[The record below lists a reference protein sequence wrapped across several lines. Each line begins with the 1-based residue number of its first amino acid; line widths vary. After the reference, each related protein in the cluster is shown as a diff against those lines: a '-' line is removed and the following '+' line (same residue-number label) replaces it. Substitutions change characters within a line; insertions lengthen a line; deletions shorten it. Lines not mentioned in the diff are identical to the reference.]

1 MSAVRKVAARKVAVL
16 TGSRAEYGLF
26 CPLLDEL
33 EGDPGFDVSLI
44 VTGTHLAE
52 RFGMTVA
59 GIERDGRRI
68 AARVALPLDDDSELG
83 VSRAMAAALA
93 GVATALNA
101 ERPDLLVVLG
111 DRYETL
117 AAACAALLARV
128 PLAHLHGGELSEG
141 ATDDAMRHAVTKMA
155 WLHFPATPGAAARI
169 EQLGE
174 DPARIFTVGAL
185 GVDNALR
192 GARLSK
198 HELEDDLGPLFGP
211 RTALTTFHP
220 VTLEKASGAAQVAE
234 LLAALAEFPELH
246 AVFTLPNADA
256 GNRAVAAAITR
267 YCDAHPERARAFA
280 SLGSRRYLS
289 LLGWADVCLGNSSS
303 GVIEAP
309 SLGTPTVDVGE
320 RQSGRERAACVLHC
334 EPRAGDIAAT
344 LERALTPDIQRLA
357 RSCPNPYGDGHAAQ
371 RIAAVLRERLPLPGT
386 LMKRFHDR
394 PACGPDDR
402 PASDL
407 AAPGP
412 AAPGP
417 AAKPDDRPASGPAAT
432 PRD

>member
-1 MSAVRKVAARKVAVL
+1 VRPARKVAVL

-26 CPLLDEL
+26 RPLLDVL
-33 EGDPGFDVSLI
+33 ERDPGFDVSLI
-44 VTGTHLAE
+44 VTGTHLAQ

-59 GIERDGRRI
+59 EIERDGSRI
-68 AARVALPLDDDSELG
+68 AARVPLPLDDDSELG

-93 GVATALNA
+93 GVAAALDA
-101 ERPDLLVVLG
+101 ARPDLLVVLG

-169 EQLGE
+169 AQLGE
-174 DPARIFTVGAL
+174 DPARVFAVGAL

-192 GARLSK
+192 QARLSK
-198 HELEDDLGPLFGP
+198 SELEGELGPLFGP
-211 RTALTTFHP
+211 TTALTTFHP
-220 VTLEKASGAAQVAE
+220 VTLEQSSGAAQVGE
-234 LLAALAEFPELH
+234 LLAALDGLPELH

-256 GNRAVAAAITR
+256 GNRAVAAAITH
-267 YCDAHPERARAFA
+267 YCDAHPDRARAFA

-334 EPRAGDIAAT
+334 EPRAADIAAT
-344 LERALTPDIQRLA
+344 LRRALAPDGQSLA
-357 RSCPNPYGDGHAAQ
+357 HSCPNPYGDGHAAQ
-371 RIAAVLRERLPLPGT
+371 SIAAVLREHLPLPGT
-386 LMKRFHDR
+386 LMKRFRDR
-394 PACGPDDR
+394 PAPGVATTDDRPAPGPAATPDDR
-402 PASDL
+402 PAS
-407 AAPGP
+407 PG
-412 AAPGP
+412 
-417 AAKPDDRPASGPAAT
+417 AAT
-432 PRD
+432 PGD